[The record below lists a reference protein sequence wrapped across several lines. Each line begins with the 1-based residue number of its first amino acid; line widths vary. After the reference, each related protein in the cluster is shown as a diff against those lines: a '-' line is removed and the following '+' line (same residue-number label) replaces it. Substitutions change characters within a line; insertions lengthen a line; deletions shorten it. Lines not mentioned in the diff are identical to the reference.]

1 MPATLTESD
10 REKLA
15 TFIARVRR
23 VWKDRSPEGR
33 KELERRFEEVV
44 GGMFSDFMWKSRYDD
59 LFAAYQASIDQQTRE
74 MKHTLARV
82 QRVLR
87 DAGKRRTIAADA
99 LRLAMSKCEQC
110 SYRDAT
116 RTVHGRPTCEEDY
129 AEMQKRGLA

>member
-44 GGMFSDFMWKSRYDD
+44 GGMFSDFMWKSCYDD
-59 LFAAYQASIDQQTRE
+59 LFAAYQAGIDQQTRE
-74 MKHTLARV
+74 MKHALARV

-87 DAGKRRTIAADA
+87 DAGKRRTIAADS
-99 LRLAMSKCEQC
+99 LRLALSKYEQC

-116 RTVHGRPTCEEDY
+116 RMVHGQPACEEDY